1 MEVKRRGWN
10 GLSYTMNYAFQD
22 PESLAKMEK
31 DEKVDAHGIKVY
43 IEPKALF
50 NVVGTTMDWAEDELT
65 SEFTFLNP
73 NSKGECGCGESFN
86 V

>member
-10 GLSYTMNYAFQD
+10 GLSYTMNYAFQI

-31 DEKVDAHGIKVY
+31 DEKVEAHDIKVY

-65 SEFTFLNP
+65 SEFTFWNP
-73 NSKGECGCGESFN
+73 NSRDECERGESFN